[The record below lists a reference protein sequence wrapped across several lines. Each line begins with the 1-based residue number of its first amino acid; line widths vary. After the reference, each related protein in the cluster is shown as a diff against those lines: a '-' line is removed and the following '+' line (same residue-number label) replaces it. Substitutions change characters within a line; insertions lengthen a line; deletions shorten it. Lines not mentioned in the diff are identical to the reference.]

1 MSGNPE
7 AAHYE
12 PEIVVLFCR
21 QSVDGTVSLSNAYRR
36 LAGLGVRL
44 VVLPCSSNVEVRQLV
59 KMLEQ
64 GADGIQVVACTEQAC
79 RFLVG
84 SNKAEKRVDYVRRLL
99 GEIDFGAERVGIVR
113 GTNLS
118 AEQLLGLA
126 KERAALLRDLGPNPM
141 RDRGK
146 GDCPESPSQAA

>member
-1 MSGNPE
+1 MSGNSEE
-7 AAHYE
+7 ARYE
-12 PEIVVLFCR
+12 PEIIVLFCR

-36 LAGLGVRL
+36 LPGLGVRL

-64 GADGIQVVACTEQAC
+64 GADGIQVVACPEQAC

-84 SNKAEKRVDYVRRLL
+84 SNKAEKRIDYVRRLL
-99 GEIDFGAERVGIVR
+99 AEINFGAERVGIVR
-113 GTNLS
+113 GTSLS

-126 KERAALLRDLGPNPM
+126 RERAALLRDLGPNPM
-141 RDRGK
+141 REAGNRGS
-146 GDCPESPSQAA
+146 PESPSEAA